1 VRGVRIWG
9 PTERVHLVGVSIS
22 FENNFYRLS
31 FTPPLWSPVLQTQPQ
46 VHHVAVVAPC
56 CYLCRRLSPA
66 GRSPSRG
73 AAVPH
78 HGVLLAHF
86 VELFS
91 LPHKMQ
97 SSSPL
102 SILKP
107 KQIKAPS
114 VLFPIARTSRSYP
127 LQSADQAFFLASIS
141 TRPSK
146 EQAADVRLG
155 FSPLVFFLLSVSQH
169 QAAVPSPLLQFTQ
182 EAIGTTNQCT
192 HATSVNRPRV
202 LFSLPRLL
210 ELLSLHPKNSIFCC
224 CSPANAP
231 WS

>member
-1 VRGVRIWG
+1 
-9 PTERVHLVGVSIS
+9 
-22 FENNFYRLS
+22 
-31 FTPPLWSPVLQTQPQ
+31 
-46 VHHVAVVAPC
+46 
-56 CYLCRRLSPA
+56 
-66 GRSPSRG
+66 
-73 AAVPH
+73 VP
-78 HGVLLAHF
+78 LAHF

-91 LPHKMQ
+91 LPRKMQ

-155 FSPLVFFLLSVSQH
+155 FSPLVFFLLSVSQQ

-202 LFSLPRLL
+202 LFSLPWLL
-210 ELLSLHPKNSIFCC
+210 ELLSRHPKNSIFCC
-224 CSPANAP
+224 CSPATPCSFRLAATSQQYFSFRKNQPPATSQQYFSLTTNQHQP
-231 WS
+231 LATSQTNRLQMRHGHETNLDPS